1 MGLDVG
7 KTVPAVT
14 HTHNA
19 PIGSFHFCFEVTQNC
34 PTVGNK

>member
-14 HTHNA
+14 HTHSA
-19 PIGSFHFCFEVTQNC
+19 LIGMLYSCFEVIENC
-34 PTVGNK
+34 PTA